1 MKIMNLLINLFQMM
15 FDFLAFKN
23 DISFWRSK
31 GSFEGLSVSTIV
43 WRAFSQT
50 IIFFYLIDEGT
61 SLLVLI
67 PSGISTLIEVI

>member
-1 MKIMNLLINLFQMM
+1 M
-15 FDFLAFKN
+15 AFKN

-43 WRAFSQT
+43 WRAFSQAV
-50 IIFFYLIDEGT
+50 IFFYLLDDGS

-67 PSGISTLIEVI
+67 PAGIGTLIEVFRKFL